1 MKSTNP
7 PLFAVFFSRMV
18 YTTIMQ
24 PKFYGAAAQYNRPNN
39 GGLGQILKIIGL
51 VAGVLLLLTGAYFA
65 YGLFTSGSKNS
76 AAQLVARQRQLL
88 SFMTTNQNSITN
100 PDFKTINSNA
110 ISLATSDNYSL
121 TQGLRNYGLTAVP
134 EAVAK
139 LEVDTTSSKT
149 LATAVIQSRF
159 DAVYLQ
165 LLREKIAATQQLGQS
180 VLGSAGGTM
189 KTALQTTL
197 SHLTTV
203 DETLAKLQL

>member
-1 MKSTNP
+1 
-7 PLFAVFFSRMV
+7 
-18 YTTIMQ
+18 MQ

>member
-1 MKSTNP
+1 
-7 PLFAVFFSRMV
+7 MV